1 VLLTACLDAW
11 RDIGRQKD
19 RHQMVSLNKPDPEY
33 EEMRESKLRILE
45 ARIHTLEESLM
56 AKTRQIDAVLDN
68 QAELERVVQNKE
80 AELARLKEES
90 HKFQSELKKFQE
102 PREEVNRES
111 FSGEELKKCR
121 EYILQLEEEGHRN
134 KMNFLEAKREMAE
147 KDKKI
152 EELEEMAKKNEKIE
166 ELEGQ
171 RESVENK
178 EEMAE
183 KDKKIEELEKQCER
197 AKEKEEMAEKN
208 SKRMEE
214 EISRLQMKP
223 ESENEAKDMAYNC
236 SITSLQTYV
245 RQLTRHLEAAEED
258 IFISRLSLK
267 NKTQSRNFFE
277 ELKVTREE
285 LDALSAQLVATEHMS
300 PRIVEKAQLALT
312 LAQRD
317 LNLLNQLLFQNQSQH
332 LKIDRVESENSALK
346 SRLGA
351 MDVGYEELLA
361 EVAILSPSPQKPAA
375 KECKSAAKDWDFKSV
390 PKDCKSA
397 AKDWE
402 CKSAAKDGKFTAKDW
417 DYKSEA
423 KDWDCKSA
431 AKAYSLITRNGGKC
445 GFKEVRLEEKWVALQ
460 RDMRQTMQAEI
471 VAVHDVQRDPGL
483 QQAFDLLTK
492 PAYTT
497 LYWGAGPNIDPL
509 RADLMF
515 WFLTQPWG
523 SNALDA
529 HRLGAY
535 RDGERYRLVVLKVQE
550 SNCFDPFTCVPFA
563 VVTYTSPIEPGDPH
577 RLATLRSE
585 TCNEERLDQYLQRI
599 ALTMGMHGVNLAMAM
614 AVFVT
619 PQVSYLA
626 QDVWKRCK
634 EKALKNVLSGPN
646 IVMDG
651 KLLQN

>member
-1 VLLTACLDAW
+1 
-11 RDIGRQKD
+11 
-19 RHQMVSLNKPDPEY
+19 
-33 EEMRESKLRILE
+33 
-45 ARIHTLEESLM
+45 
-56 AKTRQIDAVLDN
+56 
-68 QAELERVVQNKE
+68 
-80 AELARLKEES
+80 
-90 HKFQSELKKFQE
+90 
-102 PREEVNRES
+102 
-111 FSGEELKKCR
+111 
-121 EYILQLEEEGHRN
+121 
-134 KMNFLEAKREMAE
+134 
-147 KDKKI
+147 
-152 EELEEMAKKNEKIE
+152 
-166 ELEGQ
+166 
-171 RESVENK
+171 
-178 EEMAE
+178 
-183 KDKKIEELEKQCER
+183 
-197 AKEKEEMAEKN
+197 
-208 SKRMEE
+208 
-214 EISRLQMKP
+214 
-223 ESENEAKDMAYNC
+223 
-236 SITSLQTYV
+236 
-245 RQLTRHLEAAEED
+245 
-258 IFISRLSLK
+258 LSLK

-317 LNLLNQLLFQNQSQH
+317 LNLLNQLLFQNQSQY
-332 LKIDRVESENSALK
+332 LKIDRVESENIALK

-361 EVAILSPSPQKPAA
+361 EVAILPPSPQKPAA
-375 KECKSAAKDWDFKSV
+375 KDCKSVAKDWDFKSV
-390 PKDCKSA
+390 AKESKSAAKDWDYKSAAKDGKSTAKDWDYKSEAKDCKSA

-402 CKSAAKDGKFTAKDW
+402 CKSAAKDGKSTAKDW
-417 DYKSEA
+417 ECKSAA

-460 RDMRQTMQAEI
+460 RDMRKTMQAEI

-634 EKALKNVLSGPN
+634 EQALKNVVEGPN

-651 KLLQN
+651 KLLHN